1 MKTELLVLKQ
11 LDRQL
16 RPWLQIRTRFQPRQ
30 GWVSCIRKAL
40 GITFPQLAKRLGVAR
55 SRAARIQEAEMNGAL
70 TLHTLKET
78 ANALDCDLVY
88 ALVPRKPLQALLR
101 EQAEKVARQK
111 LQRIS
116 HSMALEDQLVPALQQ
131 KEQLEEL
138 INDLLS
144 GPRKQLWEDN
154 P

>member
-1 MKTELLVLKQ
+1 MKSRLLALKQ

-16 RPWLQIRTRFQPRQ
+16 KPWLQIRANFQPRQ
-30 GWVSCIRKAL
+30 GWVSRIRKAL
-40 GITFPQLAKRLGVAR
+40 GMTLPQLAQRLGVTR
-55 SRAARIQEAEMNGAL
+55 SRVVKIQQAEISNAL
-70 TLHTLKET
+70 TLRTLKET
-78 ANALDCDLVY
+78 ANALGCDFVY
-88 ALVPRKPLQALLR
+88 ALVPRKPLQVLIR
-101 EQAEKVARQK
+101 DQAEKVARQK
-111 LQRIS
+111 LQRVS

-144 GPRKQLWEDN
+144 GSRRQLWEDN